1 LLDADADRADLEL
14 RLIKPSLKDRD
25 RLALASSRMSL
36 RSCGGYVTFVFDLQ
50 MCIQHD
56 LRSCGAALVAAAW
69 LRERAYDGNKKE
81 RLWED
86 AVMIDRLF
94 RRALVGFGLLLA
106 ALSTHVHA
114 QSAPKTVT
122 LVVPYAA
129 GGGTDTVAR
138 LIGERMSGTLGQ
150 TFIIENVVGGGSTLA
165 NDRVARSAPDGSM
178 ILINHVAL
186 LAAPSLFTNLRY
198 DTKTAFE
205 PVGLVNNAP
214 MVLIGRKSIPGAG
227 PKDFVAWIK
236 AQGDKANFAHGGIGT
251 NSHLCAVMMGNVL
264 GFKPTVVAYRGSAP
278 AIGDLLAGQID
289 LLWDQVT
296 NALPQIQAGT
306 LHGIAITSSERLEH
320 LKDVP
325 TTAELGMPEVSYTM
339 WHGLYV
345 AKGTPKET
353 IGALNSALR
362 KALSDPGLMEKL
374 KQLGTLPFPDNE
386 MTPEAHARLFA
397 TDLPRVATLVESSG
411 IRASEAK

>member
-1 LLDADADRADLEL
+1 MNASARMRHNHKGEGAVVIN
-14 RLIKPSLKDRD
+14 RLCAR
-25 RLALASSRMSL
+25 
-36 RSCGGYVTFVFDLQ
+36 V
-50 MCIQHD
+50 
-56 LRSCGAALVAAAW
+56 
-69 LRERAYDGNKKE
+69 
-81 RLWED
+81 
-86 AVMIDRLF
+86 
-94 RRALVGFGLLLA
+94 LVGLGVLLA
-106 ALSTHVHA
+106 CLTAQAHA
-114 QSAPKTVT
+114 QSSPKTIT

-138 LIGERMSGTLGQ
+138 LIGEQMSRTLGQ
-150 TFIIENVVGGGSTLA
+150 TVIIENVVGGGSTLA
-165 NDRVARSAPDGSM
+165 NDRVARSAPDGSTV
-178 ILINHVAL
+178 LINHVGL

-205 PVGLVNNAP
+205 AVGLVNNAP
-214 MVLIGRKSIPGAG
+214 MVLIGRKSLPGAG
-227 PKDFVAWIK
+227 PKDFVAWVK

-306 LHGIAITSSERLEH
+306 LHGIAITSSERLEQ

-325 TTAELGMPEVSYTM
+325 TTAELGMPEVSYSM

-345 AKGTPKET
+345 AKGTPRET
-353 IGALNSALR
+353 INALNAALR
-362 KALSDPGLMEKL
+362 AALSEPELLEKL
-374 KQLGTLPFPDNE
+374 KQLGTLPFPDKE
-386 MTPEAHARLFA
+386 LTPEAHARLFA
-397 TDLPRVATLVESSG
+397 ADLPRVAKLIESSG
-411 IRASEAK
+411 IKASEAK

>member
-1 LLDADADRADLEL
+1 LLPRDFASDAR
-14 RLIKPSLKDRD
+14 PQQS
-25 RLALASSRMSL
+25 
-36 RSCGGYVTFVFDLQ
+36 GVT
-50 MCIQHD
+50 
-56 LRSCGAALVAAAW
+56 
-69 LRERAYDGNKKE
+69 KKI

-86 AVMIDRLF
+86 AVVINPLC
-94 RRALVGFGLLLA
+94 RRALMGLLLA
-106 ALSTHVHA
+106 ALSTQPHA
-114 QSAPKTVT
+114 QSTPKTVT
-122 LVVPYAA
+122 LVVPYSA

-138 LIGERMSGTLGQ
+138 LIGERMSRALGQ
-150 TFIIENVVGGGSTLA
+150 TVLVENVVGGGSTLA
-165 NDRVARSAPDGSM
+165 NDRVARSTPDGSTV
-178 ILINHVAL
+178 LINHVAL

-214 MVLIGRKSIPGAG
+214 MVLIGRKSIPGAE

-236 AQGDKANFAHGGIGT
+236 AQGEKANFAHGGIGT

-278 AIGDLLAGQID
+278 AISDLLAGQID

-306 LHGIAITSSERLEH
+306 LHGIAITSSERLEQ

-353 IGALNSALR
+353 VAALNAALR
-362 KALSDPGLMEKL
+362 KALSDPDLVEKL

-386 MTPEAHARLFA
+386 MTPDAHARLFA
-397 TDLPRVATLVESSG
+397 TDLPRVAKLVESSG
-411 IRASEAK
+411 IKASEAK

>member
-1 LLDADADRADLEL
+1 MRRDNKEDFGRAPVVIN
-14 RLIKPSLKDRD
+14 RL
-25 RLALASSRMSL
+25 
-36 RSCGGYVTFVFDLQ
+36 C
-50 MCIQHD
+50 
-56 LRSCGAALVAAAW
+56 
-69 LRERAYDGNKKE
+69 
-81 RLWED
+81 
-86 AVMIDRLF
+86 
-94 RRALVGFGLLLA
+94 RRALIGLGLLLA
-106 ALSTHVHA
+106 ALSTQVHA
-114 QSAPKTVT
+114 QSTPKTVM

-138 LIGERMSGTLGQ
+138 LIGERMSRALGQ
-150 TFIIENVVGGGSTLA
+150 TVIIENVVGGGSTLA
-165 NDRVARSAPDGSM
+165 NDRVARSAPDGSTV
-178 ILINHVAL
+178 LINHVAL

-214 MVLIGRKSIPGAG
+214 MVLIGRKSLPGER

-264 GFKPTVVAYRGSAP
+264 GFKPTVAAYRGSAP
-278 AIGDLLAGQID
+278 AIADLLAGQID
-289 LLWDQVT
+289 LLCDQVT

-306 LHGIAITSSERLEH
+306 LHGIAITSAERLEQ

-362 KALSDPGLMEKL
+362 KALSDPGLLEKL

-411 IRASEAK
+411 IKASEAK

>member
-1 LLDADADRADLEL
+1 VINR
-14 RLIKPSLKDRD
+14 
-25 RLALASSRMSL
+25 
-36 RSCGGYVTFVFDLQ
+36 
-50 MCIQHD
+50 
-56 LRSCGAALVAAAW
+56 
-69 LRERAYDGNKKE
+69 
-81 RLWED
+81 
-86 AVMIDRLF
+86 
-94 RRALVGFGLLLA
+94 RRALTSICLLFA
-106 ALSTHVHA
+106 ALLPQALA
-114 QSAPKTVT
+114 QPLPKAVT

-138 LIGERMSGTLGQ
+138 LIGEHMSRALGRSV
-150 TFIIENVVGGGSTLA
+150 IVENLVGGGSTLA
-165 NDRVARSAPDGSM
+165 NDRVARSAPDGSTV
-178 ILINHVAL
+178 LINHVAL

-198 DTKTAFE
+198 DTQTAFE

-214 MVLIGRKSIPGAG
+214 MVLIGRKSIPGATQ
-227 PKDFVAWIK
+227 KEFVNWIRT
-236 AQGDKANFAHGGIGT
+236 QGAKANFAHGGIGT
-251 NSHLCAVMMGNVL
+251 NSHLCAVMMGNAL

-278 AIGDLLAGQID
+278 AITDLLAGQID

-306 LHGIAITSSERLEH
+306 LHGIAITSPERLEQ

-353 IGALNSALR
+353 VDALNAALLN
-362 KALSDPGLMEKL
+362 ALSDPGILAKL
-374 KQLGTLPFPDNE
+374 KELGTLPFPAAE

-397 TDLPRVATLVESSG
+397 SDLPRVAKLVESSG
-411 IRASEAK
+411 IKASEAK